1 MDVWGFSQV
10 GLMVVIW
17 FPDNTAGIVTRCLG
31 FQDGLIDWFE
41 TCRVNDCVIWF
52 PDNTAGI
59 VTKRVGL
66 QRRVQEYYVIP
77 VVVED
82 NGYPAQSSTGTL
94 TVRVCACVTDGSLLS
109 CTAEAVFL
117 PMGLSTWAV
126 MAILLCMVILLG
138 KSCLSFR
145 LQSWCTSRVFLNFSS
160 DTLRMRVIMITPSIN
175 FQLQYRLCKCK

>member
-1 MDVWGFSQV
+1 
-10 GLMVVIW
+10 L
-17 FPDNTAGIVTRCLG
+17 
-31 FQDGLIDWFE
+31 
-41 TCRVNDCVIWF
+41 F

-59 VTKRVGL
+59 VTKRVGF

-94 TVRVCACVTDGSLLS
+94 TVRVCACVTEGSLLS

-138 KSCLSFR
+138 KSRLSFR
-145 LQSWCTSRVFLNFSS
+145 LRSWCRGRVFQNFSS
-160 DTLRMRVIMITPSIN
+160 DTLRMRVIMITPQVFISNYSMNSVNAIN
-175 FQLQYRLCKCK
+175 QNVKVYHFTLGGAEVLTYSNFIKLMSQFEKWPLETVP